1 VSFAVSKLDASA
13 KRSVADS
20 PTDLRGKC
28 VGHARGL
35 RVVSSPCAL
44 QTENVA
50 ARALATQS
58 KEDPV
63 MAPASTFL
71 APGQRY
77 APPGTPS
84 WQLAPQVTVLQVF
97 RDPDGTECI
106 VHRCPNGQTIMIMAA
121 ELEAAVEAG
130 QLVPVAASSQSDWC

>member
-1 VSFAVSKLDASA
+1 VVS
-13 KRSVADS
+13 
-20 PTDLRGKC
+20 
-28 VGHARGL
+28 GHAA
-35 RVVSSPCAL
+35 P
-44 QTENVA
+44 QTEIVA

-84 WQLAPQVTVLQVF
+84 WQLGPQVTVLQVY
-97 RDPDGTECI
+97 RDPDGMECI
-106 VHRCPNGQTIMIMAA
+106 VHRCPNGRDLMIMAS

-130 QLVPVAASSQSDWC
+130 KLVPVAANGQSDWC